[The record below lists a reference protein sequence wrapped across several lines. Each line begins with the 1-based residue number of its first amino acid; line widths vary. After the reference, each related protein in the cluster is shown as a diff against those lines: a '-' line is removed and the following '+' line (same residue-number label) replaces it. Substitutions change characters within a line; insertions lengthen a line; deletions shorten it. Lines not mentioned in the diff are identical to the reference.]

1 MPFIDHRKNTKTGW
15 GREVEG
21 ESNPNR
27 EDIQLGCLLRIA
39 DATEAMAKRHTELIS
54 QRDYF
59 ERLARDRADTIETL
73 RRQRAAL
80 RGSITRMKRSREAD
94 HV

>member
-1 MPFIDHRKNTKTGW
+1 MPFIDHRKNTKTLW
-15 GREVEG
+15 GREVAG

-39 DATEAMAKRHTELIS
+39 DATEAMAKRHTELMAA
-54 QRDYF
+54 RDYY

-80 RGSITRMKRSREAD
+80 RGTITRMKRAQEKGHA
-94 HV
+94 